1 MHSSYEIISIS
12 RSASIDAASSEISL
26 FLSDYRRK
34 RVCTARPCC
43 CMTNGSR
50 CALPVCHKPHMTHPS
65 DTAMH
70 ARRLREPLQYILW
83 QYRQHTV
90 TPPLDFPQEAQTST
104 ARAVCSRCVLSLST
118 DTEWVYTVQTLDGAV
133 RGRSKGPSGRTKG
146 PLDGPLTPAKGA
158 FGRQACPSSPTS
170 SPVRRRLSS
179 PLARPY

>member
-1 MHSSYEIISIS
+1 MFQARCCLVALPQACWSASAVHSSYGIISIS

-83 QYRQHTV
+83 QYKQHTV
-90 TPPLDFPQEAQTST
+90 TPPLDFPQETQTST
-104 ARAVCSRCVLSLST
+104 ARAVCSRCVLALCALALDRHRMGVYCT
-118 DTEWVYTVQTLDGAV
+118 DTRPCKAPDDCGA
-133 RGRSKGPSGRTKG
+133 G
-146 PLDGPLTPAKGA
+146 
-158 FGRQACPSSPTS
+158 CCC
-170 SPVRRRLSS
+170 
-179 PLARPY
+179 